1 MGIEEKLI
9 LIIEDDIGLA
19 ELISEQICD
28 LGYDCKNFTLARD
41 AIQWMSNVTPLLIL
55 LDYGLPDY
63 TGKEFIEELNLKGIT
78 VPPFIVATGRG
89 DERIAVEMMKLG
101 ARDYIVKDSQF
112 INLIQVVAQRV
123 IKEVETENKLTKT
136 REELNELNRFNAQI
150 INGAKEG
157 LVVYDNQ
164 FNYLIFNKFMENLTG
179 KSATG
184 IIGKN
189 VNEVFP
195 LLKDS
200 GIYNSLTLALQDKDS
215 EIEFFFEIP
224 ETGKSA
230 WVTVTFSTLK
240 NAGNEIIGI
249 ISIVHDITERKK
261 NELLIQN
268 NHDLLQKLLF
278 RSSDFIGDNTT
289 IDYQSILNTMI
300 EISGAKYGAFNI
312 FESDSNEFV
321 TKAIYL
327 SKNDFDIISKLFDFD
342 ISKRRWK
349 DDPAR
354 KIRINKQQTTR
365 FEYLRELTGEIIPG
379 KITYLIE
386 KTFGLGAVYIVKVES
401 KKKSV
406 GDFTLF
412 YEKNKELQNQDIVEL
427 FANQIALYL
436 QRNQSEKDIKES
448 ENKFR
453 LLFEDN
459 PQPMMVHDIQTSKF
473 LEVNHAAIEHY
484 GYSRDEFLN
493 MSIEDIRATGET
505 PDKIQFNNN
514 LIDSDSK
521 EWRHVKKN
529 GQIIDVEIYS
539 RKTNFNGRDSLHLLI
554 QDITTRKIAE
564 KELKEKMDEL
574 MRFHNLTIDRE
585 LTMIEMK
592 KEINRLLVETGRTE
606 KYNIVG

>member
-354 KIRINKQQTTR
+354 KIRINNQQTTR

-473 LEVNHAAIEHY
+473 IEVNHAAIEHY